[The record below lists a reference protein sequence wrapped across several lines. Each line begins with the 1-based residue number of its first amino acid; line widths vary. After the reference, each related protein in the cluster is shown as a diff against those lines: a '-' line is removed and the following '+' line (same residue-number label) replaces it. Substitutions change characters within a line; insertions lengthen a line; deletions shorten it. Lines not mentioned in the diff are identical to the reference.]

1 LNTDAADTHKYKRT
15 LTVATFS
22 AVKGTTTTTM
32 MMMMMMMLR
41 EEEEENE
48 NEESL

>member
-22 AVKGTTTTTM
+22 AVKGTTTTTTT
-32 MMMMMMMLR
+32 MMMMMLR